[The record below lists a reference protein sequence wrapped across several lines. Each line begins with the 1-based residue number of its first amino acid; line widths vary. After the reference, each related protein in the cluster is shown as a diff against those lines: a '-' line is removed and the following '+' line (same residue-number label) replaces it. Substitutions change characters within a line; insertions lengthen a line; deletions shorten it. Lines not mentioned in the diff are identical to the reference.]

1 MTKAEPSWNI
11 MRHFLGL
18 PVIFCCCVAVLVI
31 TVSSGAFA
39 ANQNH
44 LAVQTET
51 GEQQSIAETE
61 EALLEFA
68 TSNSVIGLNPAYV
81 EKRLGIPRI
90 KNAWL
95 LQFELGGCTIDYTIE
110 GSEVKSFDVSINQKC
125 QPTIDGTRITE
136 RTTFGELK
144 RMITVILLPFV

>member
-51 GEQQSIAETE
+51 GEQQSIA
-61 EALLEFA
+61 LK
-68 TSNSVIGLNPAYV
+68 PAP
-81 EKRLGIPRI
+81 L
-90 KNAWL
+90 
-95 LQFELGGCTIDYTIE
+95 
-110 GSEVKSFDVSINQKC
+110 
-125 QPTIDGTRITE
+125 PTY
-136 RTTFGELK
+136 
-144 RMITVILLPFV
+144 P